1 MSSGL
6 PAPDISVGILAPS
19 LEICQTLRGWVEGT
33 GLAVVALEVD
43 HRDFEQ
49 SDRELRNLQQ
59 QELDI
64 VLMDIDGVARE
75 LDSLQRLHSALSES
89 WIFVT
94 SESDD
99 SRFIIEAMRAGAREF
114 LPKPLETAAISE
126 AIQRYIGER
135 YKKKT
140 PEVFGD
146 LLCVIGAKGGCGAT
160 SLTINLGA
168 SLAELPEER
177 VALVDLNRPLGDLAV
192 YLNLKPQYSVVD
204 ALASASRI
212 DAVLLESYMCQAY
225 EMAVLPG
232 KREFVEEDSSDPES
246 LGRMLEV
253 MQESYSHVVVDLMPD
268 PKAREFKTVVEAASV
283 LIFPLTP
290 ELPAIWRTKRLLDC
304 LRIWSVSDKVRLVLN
319 RFQKTDEI
327 TPEDIQS
334 VLEVPVFWKIPN
346 NYEVSLQA
354 INAGRPLGSVN
365 RSDLSRSY
373 QKLATELTGLTPPKR
388 KLGFLGL

>member
-1 MSSGL
+1 M
-6 PAPDISVGILAPS
+6 
-19 LEICQTLRGWVEGT
+19 
-33 GLAVVALEVD
+33 EVD
-43 HRDFEQ
+43 QRDFEQ
-49 SDRELRNLQQ
+49 SDRALRNLQQ

-94 SESDD
+94 SGSDD

-114 LPKPLETAAISE
+114 LPKPLETRAISE

-135 YKKKT
+135 YKKRT
-140 PEVFGD
+140 PDVFGD

-168 SLAELPEER
+168 SLVELPDQR

-212 DAVLLESYMCQAY
+212 DKVLLESYMCQAHG
-225 EMAVLPG
+225 MAVLPG
-232 KREFVEEDSSDPES
+232 KREFVEEDFGDPDS
-246 LGRMLEV
+246 LDRMIHVLEEGYT
-253 MQESYSHVVVDLMPD
+253 QVVVDLLAD
-268 PKAREFKTVVEAASV
+268 PKAREFKTVVEAATV
-283 LIFPLTP
+283 LILPLTP
-290 ELPAIWRTKRLLDC
+290 ELPAIWRTKRLLDS

-327 TPEDIQS
+327 TPEDIED
-334 VLEVPVFWKIPN
+334 VLEVPVFWKVPN
-346 NYEVSLQA
+346 NYEASLQA
-354 INAGRPLGSVN
+354 INAGRPLASIS
-365 RSDLSRSY
+365 RSELSRSY
-373 QKLATELTGLTPPKR
+373 QQLATTLTGITPPKKR
-388 KLGFLGL
+388 LGFLGL

>member
-1 MSSGL
+1 MSAGL

-19 LEICQTLRGWVEGT
+19 AEICQTLRGWVEGT

-43 HRDFEQ
+43 QHDFEQ

-64 VLMDIDGVARE
+64 VLTDIDGVARE
-75 LDSLQRLHSALSES
+75 LDSVKRLHSALSES

-114 LPKPLETAAISE
+114 LPKPLETRAISE

-168 SLAELPEER
+168 SLAEFPEE
-177 VALVDLNRPLGDLAV
+177 ACG
-192 YLNLKPQYSVVD
+192 
-204 ALASASRI
+204 ASR
-212 DAVLLESYMCQAY
+212 
-225 EMAVLPG
+225 
-232 KREFVEEDSSDPES
+232 PES
-246 LGRMLEV
+246 SLGGPGGV
-253 MQESYSHVVVDLMPD
+253 SQS
-268 PKAREFKTVVEAASV
+268 EA
-283 LIFPLTP
+283 
-290 ELPAIWRTKRLLDC
+290 
-304 LRIWSVSDKVRLVLN
+304 
-319 RFQKTDEI
+319 
-327 TPEDIQS
+327 
-334 VLEVPVFWKIPN
+334 PVF
-346 NYEVSLQA
+346 S
-354 INAGRPLGSVN
+354 GRCPC
-365 RSDLSRSY
+365 LS
-373 QKLATELTGLTPPKR
+373 
-388 KLGFLGL
+388 F

>member
-19 LEICQTLRGWVEGT
+19 PEKCQTLRGSVEGT
-33 GLAVVALEVD
+33 GLALVAVEVD
-43 HRDFEQ
+43 QRDFEQ
-49 SDRELRNLQQ
+49 SDRALRNLQQ

-94 SESDD
+94 SGSDD

-114 LPKPLETAAISE
+114 LPKPLETRAISE

-135 YKKKT
+135 YKKRT
-140 PEVFGD
+140 PDVFGD

-168 SLAELPEER
+168 SLVELPDQR

-212 DAVLLESYMCQAY
+212 DKVLLESYMCQAHG
-225 EMAVLPG
+225 MAVLPG
-232 KREFVEEDSSDPES
+232 KREFVEEDFGDPDS
-246 LGRMLEV
+246 LDRMIHVLEEGYT
-253 MQESYSHVVVDLMPD
+253 QVVVDLLAD
-268 PKAREFKTVVEAASV
+268 PKAREFKTVVEAATV
-283 LIFPLTP
+283 LILPLTP
-290 ELPAIWRTKRLLDC
+290 ELPAIWRTKRLLDS

-327 TPEDIQS
+327 TPEDIED
-334 VLEVPVFWKIPN
+334 VLEVPVFWKVPN
-346 NYEVSLQA
+346 NYEASLQA
-354 INAGRPLGSVN
+354 INAGRPLASIS
-365 RSDLSRSY
+365 RSELSRSY
-373 QKLATELTGLTPPKR
+373 QQLATTLTGITPPKKR
-388 KLGFLGL
+388 LGFLGL

>member
-6 PAPDISVGILAPS
+6 PAPDISVGILVPS

>member
-19 LEICQTLRGWVEGT
+19 PEICQTLRGRVEGT

-43 HRDFEQ
+43 QRNFEQ
-49 SDRELRNLQQ
+49 SDRALRSLKE

-75 LDSLQRLHSALSES
+75 LDSVQRLHSALSDS

-99 SRFIIEAMRAGAREF
+99 SKFIIEAMRAGAREF
-114 LPKPLETAAISE
+114 LPKPLETGAISE

-135 YKKKT
+135 YKKKI
-140 PEVFGD
+140 PDVFGE

-168 SLAELPEER
+168 ALAELPDER

-192 YLNLKPQYSVVD
+192 YLNLKPQYSVID

-212 DAVLLESYMCQAY
+212 DAVLLESYMCQAH

-232 KREFVEEDSSDPES
+232 KREFVEEDSSDPDA
-246 LGRMLEV
+246 LGRMIHVL
-253 MQESYSHVVVDLMPD
+253 QESYTQVVVDLLPD
-268 PKAREFKTVVEAASV
+268 PKAPEFKTVVEAAN
-283 LIFPLTP
+283 LLLLPLTP

-304 LRIWSVSDKVRLVLN
+304 LRLWSVSEKVRLVLN
-319 RFQKTDEI
+319 RYQKTDEI
-327 TPEDIQS
+327 TPEDIQG

-346 NYEVSLQA
+346 NYEASLQA
-354 INAGRPLGSVN
+354 INAGSPLASIS

-373 QKLATELTGLTPPKR
+373 EQLGTALTGITPPKKR
-388 KLGFLGL
+388 LGFLGL